1 MVEWNEEKEKQIL
14 KKYKSRFSFRLT
26 FKIIRVL
33 VAVFLLYWAYMM
45 VVTISYHSLSK
56 TGDRVE
62 LYQTLSIDWTYPEV
76 SSEIFAVKKKEI
88 TPFLTQKMEIPLER
102 TIGKNSYV
110 VSHLQLTKPIF
121 TGMTHSELTRAYPY
135 ENGSE
140 RFSFYLPIDPIS
152 GAKLIGN
159 QSFDVWDT
167 LEKIHEG
174 NVADLAFSTNAY
186 YSPEQ
191 LLQLLEP
198 YDLDVLW
205 MPLYM
210 GELKQFTEG
219 VWGGGDNSIGLYQP
233 WGLAGARVIDTE
245 FKSGYRI
252 NTLTLNTIEESQ
264 GAMLSNIE
272 MMLNKDKKL
281 AEQLLG
287 TSYLQERYDYL
298 KENGFQAYGAVVTGP
313 VKELL
318 QLKELQEIHSGYL
331 GEIKHWN
338 WHEGK
343 YE

>member
-1 MVEWNEEKEKQIL
+1 MMEWNEEKEKQIL
-14 KKYKSRFSFRLT
+14 KKYKNRFSLRLT

-33 VAVFLLYWAYMM
+33 VAVFILYWIYMM
-45 VVTISYHSLSK
+45 VITISYHTSS
-56 TGDRVE
+56 TGDRVA
-62 LYQTLSIDWTYPEV
+62 LYQTLAIDWTNPEV
-76 SSEIFAVKKKEI
+76 SSELLAVANKEI
-88 TPFLTQKMEIPLER
+88 TPFLTQKIEIPLER

-110 VSHLQLTKPIF
+110 VSHLRLTKPLF
-121 TGMTHSELTRAYPY
+121 TTFTYSELTRTYPY
-135 ENGSE
+135 EDGRD
-140 RFSFYLPIDPIS
+140 RFRFYLPIDPNS
-152 GAKLIGN
+152 GVSLNGN
-159 QSFDVWDT
+159 QPFGVWDT

-174 NVADLAFSTNAY
+174 NVADLAFSTTAY
-186 YSPEQ
+186 YSPEK

-219 VWGGGDNSIGLYQP
+219 VWGGGGNSIGLNQP
-233 WGLAGARVIDTE
+233 WGLAGARVIDTD
-245 FKSGYRI
+245 FKGGYRI
-252 NTLTLNTIEESQ
+252 SALTLSTIEESEK
-264 GAMLSNIE
+264 AMLSNIE

-287 TSYLQERYDYL
+287 TFYLQERYDYI

-318 QLKELQEIHSGYL
+318 QLKELQEIHSVYL
-331 GEIKHWN
+331 GEIEHWN